1 MTTQSIDRTT
11 QVGGPDM
18 EPRVYT
24 PVSAAANLRRSAI
37 IGAVIGVVAIVVTA
51 LEGHPWMG
59 VFGLIGI
66 ALGALNNRMLQKAVI
81 AYAANEL
88 SSRKQFRR
96 GVLTRLLG
104 ITLLAICIGLLVR
117 PDGLGVF
124 AGLAVFQI
132 IMLVGAAV
140 PVFRSLRPSVGGS

>member
-1 MTTQSIDRTT
+1 MTTQSTERST
-11 QVGGPDM
+11 QVGGPEM

-37 IGAVIGVVAIVVTA
+37 IGAVLGVAAIVVTA
-51 LEGHPWMG
+51 VEGHPLMG
-59 VFGLIGI
+59 VFGLLGI
-66 ALGALNNRMLQKAVI
+66 ALGALNNRMLQRSVI
-81 AYAANEL
+81 AYAGYEQI
-88 SSRKQFRR
+88 SRKQFRR
-96 GVLTRLLG
+96 GVLARLTG
-104 ITLLAICIGLLVR
+104 ITLMAIALALLVR

-140 PVFRSLRPSVGGS
+140 PVFRSMRPNEGQG